1 MKITGIVCEYN
12 PLHNGH
18 LFHIDKTRQNGATHI
33 LAVMSGNFV
42 QRGEMAVMDKF
53 SRASCALKG
62 GADLVIEIPSVYSL
76 SSAEFYARGAISIM
90 DSLGCVE
97 ELSFGSE
104 CGDTDLLLQ
113 TVEAVMSITSTD
125 LEERMRKGI
134 TYPSALT
141 GLLKEKYGNK
151 ISDVLASPNNV
162 LAIEYI
168 KAIRYFKSSIK
179 PYTVSRMGVQHDSF
193 SEKSDI
199 SSASFIRHRMRLDKD
214 FKKLVPDFVYRSFIE
229 NLDLGNIS
237 DMRNLDR
244 IILYK
249 LRMISVDE
257 LKEVPDVG
265 QGLEYRLKQYSTSK
279 SVKDL
284 LEKVKT
290 KRYTMAR
297 LRRILLNMIIGVS
310 SEDLKILPPYA
321 RILAMN
327 ERGREIL
334 AECSN
339 SKIPVSTSLARLV
352 ETGKEAKH
360 FISIEEKASD
370 IYGLSQSNPGSR
382 ENDFRA
388 AVRIDRNENKRF
400 DF

>member
-1 MKITGIVCEYN
+1 MKIAGIVCEYN
-12 PLHNGH
+12 PMHNGH

-33 LAVMSGNFV
+33 LSVMSGNFV
-42 QRGEMAVMDKF
+42 QRGETAVMDKF

-62 GADLVIEIPSVYSL
+62 GADLVIEIPTVYAL

-90 DSLGCVE
+90 DSLGCVDE
-97 ELSFGSE
+97 VSFGSE
-104 CGDTDLLLQ
+104 CGDKQLLSQ
-113 TVEAVMSITSTD
+113 TAEAVMNISSTA

-134 TYPSALT
+134 TYPAALT
-141 GLLKEKYGNK
+141 GLLKEKYGME
-151 ISDVLASPNNV
+151 IADVVASPNNV

-179 PYTVSRMGVQHDSF
+179 PYTVSRMGVHHDSF

-199 SSASFIRHRMRLDKD
+199 SSASFIRYRMREDKE
-214 FKKLVPDFVYRSFIE
+214 FKKLVPDFIYRSYIE
-229 NLDLGNIS
+229 NLDSGKIS
-237 DMRNLDR
+237 YMRNLDR
-244 IILYK
+244 ILLYK
-249 LRMISVDE
+249 LRMISAAE

-265 QGLEYRLKQYSTSK
+265 QGLEYRLKQFDTAA
-279 SVKDL
+279 SVKEL
-284 LEKVKT
+284 LEQVKT

-297 LRRILLNMIIGVS
+297 LRRILLNMIIGVKS
-310 SEDLKILPPYA
+310 DDLKILPPYA

-339 SKIPVSTSLARLV
+339 SKIPVSTSLARLA
-352 ETGKEAKH
+352 ETGKEAKR

-370 IYGLSQSNPGSR
+370 IYGLSQEKAGSR
-382 ENDFRA
+382 DDDFRA
-388 AVRIDRNENKRF
+388 AVRIEKNEN
-400 DF
+400 